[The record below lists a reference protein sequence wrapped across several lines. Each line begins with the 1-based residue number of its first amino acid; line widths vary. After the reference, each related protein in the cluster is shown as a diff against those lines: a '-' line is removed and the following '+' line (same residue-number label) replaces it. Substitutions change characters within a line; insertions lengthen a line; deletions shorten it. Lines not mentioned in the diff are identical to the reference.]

1 MYITFRRTVKSKTC
15 AGTARGT
22 MCHPT
27 WYVVPDIRW
36 EPSIKD
42 VRKGEGVCQKRTFA
56 DVGVG
61 FVKSGVWG
69 NADGRKILEIFHKI

>member
-1 MYITFRRTVKSKTC
+1 MVCGAVCILPLGVLSNLKHVLVLHVGQCVS
-15 AGTARGT
+15 
-22 MCHPT
+22 HPT

-61 FVKSGVWG
+61 FGEM
-69 NADGRKILEIFHKI
+69 RI